1 MKKIK
6 FACNLSLL
14 TLFALG
20 QWACEWD
27 PYEHDSDPV
36 RETLELTAS
45 ASQIALDE
53 NDLSATVLTF
63 DWTPARPMPDE
74 YLVSYTTKLDLLNNN
89 FGSSTAIVTSEDD
102 GIFSR
107 SYTSEQINNWA
118 NERWKVPVNK
128 TFTHTWGDAYL
139 AAYDFMFSTV
149 YETPFVVDETT
160 TVLPIALT
168 FRPLMARIGMKLALG
183 ANETPKY
190 VTFTTDD
197 NVLPTAGTVNADG
210 TFSASALTNSL
221 TVETDRKEFTVG
233 LLPVGVASKMSVHV
247 TTTDGMTYSD
257 KSFQLA
263 GLKRNTHYTM
273 NVPCRTKR
281 FMLTVPDGVNSKYG
295 TDTYKDNG
303 FFQVEPQYDPESIFD
318 GWYLLR
324 SEIKSDKDAAGGDVL
339 KNRNRI
345 QLQAANVS
353 ASRKYNGAFV
363 TPPIQCDGTKTV
375 TVSFTAATNT
385 IIANSVEYR
394 IGVTN
399 NGADISENFLRS
411 FDNIQSSQTGTCPWK
426 HSGSVSRTHTFTVA
440 NGQRIMMKLYTT
452 CGSSYHLELADFT
465 YTVE

>member
-1 MKKIK
+1 MKRI
-6 FACNLSLL
+6 LSILSVA
-14 TLFALG
+14 TLFVLIG
-20 QWACEWD
+20 CT
-27 PYEHDSDPV
+27 DS
-36 RETLELTAS
+36 
-45 ASQIALDE
+45 
-53 NDLSATVLTF
+53 NDDMEIVYDSIIEPDFTVAAAEIVAGV
-63 DWTPARPMPDE
+63 TP
-74 YLVSYTTKLDLLNNN
+74 
-89 FGSSTAIVTSEDD
+89 
-102 GIFSR
+102 
-107 SYTSEQINNWA
+107 
-118 NERWKVPVNK
+118 
-128 TFTHTWGDAYL
+128 
-139 AAYDFMFSTV
+139 
-149 YETPFVVDETT
+149 
-160 TVLPIALT
+160 
-168 FRPLMARIGMKLALG
+168 
-183 ANETPKY
+183 
-190 VTFTTDD
+190 VTFTNTTSVEGTTVAEYFWHFGFSGEGNWSEEAEPDPIVYNQAGEYTVTLTAWGADGNRATTTRTITVLAD

-295 TDTYKDNG
+295 TGTYGDNG

-318 GWYLLR
+318 GWHFLR
-324 SEIKSDKDAAGGDVL
+324 SEIKSDKDAADGDVL

-345 QLQAANVS
+345 QLQAVS
-353 ASRKYNGAFV
+353 LGTNRAQNGAFV

-375 TVSFTAATNT
+375 TVSFTAATNKLT
-385 IIANSVEYR
+385 VGSVQYR

-411 FDNIQSSQTGTCPWK
+411 FDNIQSSLEGECPWK
-426 HSGSVSRTHTFTVA
+426 HSGSVSRTHTFTVT
-440 NGQRIMMKLYTT
+440 NGQRIMMKVY
-452 CGSSYHLELADFT
+452 SSGGGTPCHLELADFT